1 MRIVRHPANCSPGP
15 NCVSSLHGTWLGLLL
30 CMVGDKC
37 ITAVKY
43 WNIEAEIMR
52 TASVIFLGIGFLV
65 LMSLSWVAHNIS
77 HGFSNPLLGSMKK
90 TEMGASLCLTSS
102 LPLLLGVL
110 CCLSA
115 AHHAGSASFS
125 LWTLW
130 ADG

>member
-1 MRIVRHPANCSPGP
+1 
-15 NCVSSLHGTWLGLLL
+15 
-30 CMVGDKC
+30 MVGDKC

-102 LPLLLGVL
+102 LPLLLRAL